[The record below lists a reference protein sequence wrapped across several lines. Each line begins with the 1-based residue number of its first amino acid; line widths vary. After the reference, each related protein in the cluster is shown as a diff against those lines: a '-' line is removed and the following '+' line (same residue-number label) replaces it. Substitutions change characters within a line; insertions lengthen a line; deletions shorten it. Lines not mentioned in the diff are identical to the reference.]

1 MQRDASIEDQ
11 ERLCRERAA
20 REGWTVA
27 ACFSDRALSGAS
39 LLRPGLQSLLE
50 AASAGRI
57 EIVIAEALDRLSR
70 DQADIATLYKRL
82 SFEGVR
88 IVTLSEGEVSELHV
102 GLKGTMNQLFL
113 KDLAAKTRRGLRG
126 RVEAGLSGGGNS
138 YGYDVVRAL
147 GPDGEPITGERTINV
162 DEAAVVTRIFE
173 DYAGGVSPRAIAS
186 TLNAEG
192 VPGPRGSDWSAS
204 TIHGNSARGTGILNN
219 ELYLGRRMWN
229 RLRYIKDPSSGRRVS
244 RLNPVSDWIL
254 SDVPDLRIL
263 PQDLWDR
270 AKARQSG
277 CALPK
282 GENRGKALNRANR
295 PRFLFS
301 GMVTCGICGGGMSM
315 ISATHLGCSR
325 ARNKGV
331 CDNRKSMARTSLE
344 TRVLDALA
352 TRLMDPALFA
362 VFCQAF
368 IEETNRLRH
377 AVRSQAEDRERELG
391 KIRRDL
397 DRLVQAILD
406 GTPARAIQDRI
417 ATLEARRTELEA
429 APRVDAA
436 APPIVHPAM
445 AKIYRDKVAL

>member
-1 MQRDASIEDQ
+1 
-11 ERLCRERAA
+11 
-20 REGWTVA
+20 
-27 ACFSDRALSGAS
+27 
-39 LLRPGLQSLLE
+39 
-50 AASAGRI
+50 
-57 EIVIAEALDRLSR
+57 
-70 DQADIATLYKRL
+70 
-82 SFEGVR
+82 
-88 IVTLSEGEVSELHV
+88 
-102 GLKGTMNQLFL
+102 
-113 KDLAAKTRRGLRG
+113 
-126 RVEAGLSGGGNS
+126 
-138 YGYDVVRAL
+138 
-147 GPDGEPITGERTINV
+147 
-162 DEAAVVTRIFE
+162 
-173 DYAGGVSPRAIAS
+173 
-186 TLNAEG
+186 
-192 VPGPRGSDWSAS
+192 
-204 TIHGNSARGTGILNN
+204 
-219 ELYLGRRMWN
+219 
-229 RLRYIKDPSSGRRVS
+229 
-244 RLNPVSDWIL
+244 
-254 SDVPDLRIL
+254 
-263 PQDLWDR
+263 
-270 AKARQSG
+270 
-277 CALPK
+277 LPK

-331 CDNRKSMARTSLE
+331 CDNRKSMARTRLE

-417 ATLEARRTELEA
+417 TTLEARRTELEA

-445 AKIYRDKVAL
+445 AKIYRDKVADLAKALTAPDTRIEAAEILRSLIDAIELHPGKAGYDVLLRGDLAGILQLGVNGKKPAAISGDGLLQVALVAGVGFEPTTFRL